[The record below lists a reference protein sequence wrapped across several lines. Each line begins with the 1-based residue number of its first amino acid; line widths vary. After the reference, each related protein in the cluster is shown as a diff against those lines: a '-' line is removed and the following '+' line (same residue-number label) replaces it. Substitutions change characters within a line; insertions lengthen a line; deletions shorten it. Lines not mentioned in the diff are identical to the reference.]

1 MKNQYLILGAG
12 NFGTSIAKRL
22 QELGQEVMVMD
33 RDLEVVQRLS
43 DDVTWA
49 LQGDVTHEATL
60 RELGVQNFD
69 VVIVSI
75 GKDIQ
80 SSIMV
85 TLLLKEMGCKKII
98 SKAESDLHAKV
109 LYRIGANRVVFPERE
124 MGIRVAQNILN
135 KNIFDFIN
143 LSEEYT
149 IVEMAVKDDWIG
161 KTVGELD
168 IRKNYEL
175 NILAIRSGGE
185 FTIKISPQTMFKEG
199 DVLIVIG
206 HNEDVEKL
214 NNYESN

>member
-12 NFGTSIAKRL
+12 KFGSSIAKRL
-22 QELGQEVMVMD
+22 QELGQEVMIMD
-33 RDLEVVQRLS
+33 RDLEVVQRIS

-75 GKDIQ
+75 GKDVQ

-98 SKAESDLHAKV
+98 SKAVSDLHAKV

-149 IVEMAVKDDWIG
+149 IVEMAVKEDWIG
-161 KTVGELD
+161 KTIGEID

-175 NILAIRSGGE
+175 NILAIKSGGE
-185 FTIKISPQTMFKEG
+185 FTIKITPQTMFKEG

-214 NNYESN
+214 NQYESN